1 MRKNILFITRN
12 GLLEP
17 LGQSQILSYLVPL
30 SRFFSINIISFEKNN
45 DVDNKEHLNSIKKIC
60 LDNNIDWKPLT
71 YRKTLRSLGVLV
83 GLLELLFLA
92 LKICNIKQINA
103 VHARSYFPAFIALAI
118 YRIKKIPFIFDMRAL
133 WPEELIEA
141 GRLKENSIS
150 WKLIKKFEKK
160 CLKKSFAV
168 VSLTHSAVEH
178 LDKVHLD
185 ILIKQK
191 ASVIPTCANLER
203 FMLKDSKFSQENI
216 TISCVGSML
225 SGWFK
230 IDILKTVVDY
240 LLTNYSSINFEF
252 LTRDNKEELLLKID
266 EENKWTNRI
275 SIESVLFK
283 DMAERLSK
291 HDGSVF
297 FFTANISKLGSA
309 PTRMA
314 EILGTGIPVL
324 TNSGVGD
331 VDKIVI
337 ENKVGELL
345 NSDNEVDIKKACDN
359 FIRLLKQDD
368 IAKRCRATAEKLFS
382 LDVGVVNY
390 KSIYNKIQ

>member
-1 MRKNILFITRN
+1 
-12 GLLEP
+12 
-17 LGQSQILSYLVPL
+17 
-30 SRFFSINIISFEKNN
+30 
-45 DVDNKEHLNSIKKIC
+45 
-60 LDNNIDWKPLT
+60 
-71 YRKTLRSLGVLV
+71 
-83 GLLELLFLA
+83 
-92 LKICNIKQINA
+92 
-103 VHARSYFPAFIALAI
+103 
-118 YRIKKIPFIFDMRAL
+118 
-133 WPEELIEA
+133 
-141 GRLKENSIS
+141 
-150 WKLIKKFEKK
+150 
-160 CLKKSFAV
+160 
-168 VSLTHSAVEH
+168 
-178 LDKVHLD
+178 
-185 ILIKQK
+185 
-191 ASVIPTCANLER
+191 
-203 FMLKDSKFSQENI
+203 
-216 TISCVGSML
+216 
-225 SGWFK
+225 
-230 IDILKTVVDY
+230 
-240 LLTNYSSINFEF
+240 
-252 LTRDNKEELLLKID
+252 
-266 EENKWTNRI
+266 
-275 SIESVLFK
+275 
-283 DMAERLSK
+283 MAERLSK